1 MNVPDR
7 IDGADLILDTE
18 CTGLDI
24 MKDKPLYLAWRLPD
38 RYGFER
44 WSPNLVNWLNDHLPT
59 AKEITWHNGKYDSH
73 MMLQGEVSPAVI
85 NYTPIFC
92 TMVGMQLIDEHRFS
106 YALDTLGQELFKL
119 GKVPGVDVTD
129 IKNMRFEDVE
139 LYANRDTLITQR
151 LKEYEVEQFKV
162 QQLHQIAEIEM
173 QVIGVL
179 TRMERRGVPIFRD
192 RAEQA
197 KYAMRDAIDQA
208 DDDLWQCV
216 GYRTNPN
223 SRPEQKL
230 AFEILGLPVPDSFDK
245 DHLQLVDHPIGQKIL
260 DYRQVLV
267 CQNSFVLKLTEL
279 IDSITGC
286 IHGNFNQNKGDE
298 GGTRTGRLSM
308 TEPNLQQIP
317 MRVQTI
323 AKVVRYLFG
332 IKGKKWCSGDW
343 SQFEYRIFGHFVG
356 DDNVLEAYRNDPK
369 TDFHQ
374 ALADIT
380 GIVRNSAK
388 RLNLSLVFGAGDGK
402 TAKMLGLPCTEYTEN
417 GHTRYKPGLEAQGL
431 FAQYHS
437 RVPKTR
443 PYLRASAQE
452 AEAKGFIRSIYGR
465 KIRFPDRS
473 KAYKAGGLRF
483 QASAADIMK
492 AKLIE
497 LDYEL
502 MRDSRG
508 AELVLVVH
516 DEFDCLCP
524 DGEEERT
531 CKIMKRVMED
541 VPMLQLPVL
550 ADVSHGSDWW
560 EASS

>member
-1 MNVPDR
+1 MLNLPSN
-7 IDGADLILDTE
+7 IDGADFVVDIET
-18 CTGLDI
+18 TGLDI
-24 MKDKPLYLAWRLPD
+24 IKDKPLYIAWRLSD
-38 RYGFER
+38 RHGVER
-44 WSPNLVNWLNDHLPT
+44 WTPNLVDWLNNHLPT
-59 AKEITWHNGKYDSH
+59 AREVTCHNWKFDGH
-73 MMLQGEVSPAVI
+73 MMLQGGVSPAVI
-85 NYTPIFC
+85 NYIPSFC
-92 TMVGMQLIDEHRFS
+92 TMVGMQLIDEHRYS
-106 YALDTLGQELFKL
+106 YALDVLGQELFKF
-119 GKVPGVDVTD
+119 GKVPGIDVTN
-129 IKNMRFEDVE
+129 IKNAKFADVE
-139 LYANRDTLITQR
+139 RYANQDTLITQR
-151 LKEYEVEQFKV
+151 LKEYEIEQFKV

-173 QVIGVL
+173 QVTKVL
-179 TRMERRGVPIFRD
+179 MRMERRGVPLFRD

-223 SRPEQKL
+223 SGPEQRL

-245 DHLQLVDHPIGQKIL
+245 EHLQLVDHPVGQKIL

-267 CQNSFVLKLTEL
+267 CQNSFVLKLAEL
-279 IDSITGC
+279 LYPDEC
-286 IHGNFNQNKGDE
+286 IHGNFNQNKGDD

-308 TEPNLQQIP
+308 TDPNLQQIP

-332 IKGKKWCSGDW
+332 KLKYKWCSGDW

-356 DDNVLEAYRNDPK
+356 DENVLEAYRNDPA

-374 ALADIT
+374 ALANIT
-380 GIVRNSAK
+380 EIGRYPAK

-402 TAKMLGLPCTEYTEN
+402 TAKMLGLPCTEYVEN
-417 GHTRYKPGLEAQGL
+417 GHTRYRPGPEAERL

-452 AEAKGFIRSIYGR
+452 AEAKGYIRSILGR

-483 QASAADIMK
+483 QSSAADIMK

-502 MRDSRG
+502 MRDDRG

-516 DEFDCLCP
+516 DEFDVLCP
-524 DGEEERT
+524 EGEEERT
-531 CKIMKRVMED
+531 CKIMKTVMED
-541 VPMLQLPVL
+541 VPVLQLPVL
-550 ADVSHGSDWW
+550 ADVSHGNDWW

>member
-7 IDGADLILDTE
+7 IDGADFILDTE
-18 CTGLDI
+18 TTGVDV
-24 MKDKPLYLAWRLPD
+24 MRDKPLYMAWRLPD
-38 RYGFER
+38 RFGFER
-44 WSPNLVNWLNDHLPT
+44 WTPQLVDWLNDHLPT
-59 AKEITWHNGKYDSH
+59 AKEVTCHNWKFDGH
-73 MMLQGEVSPAVI
+73 MMLQGGVSPAVV
-85 NYTPIFC
+85 NYVESFC
-92 TMVGMQLIDEHRFS
+92 TMVGMQLIDEHRHS
-106 YALDTLGQELFKL
+106 YALDTIGQELFDQR
-119 GKVPGVDVTD
+119 KVGGIDVTN
-129 IKNMRFEDVE
+129 IKNEKFEDVE
-139 LYANRDTLITQR
+139 RYANQDTLITKL
-151 LKEYEVEQFKV
+151 LKGYEIEQTKV
-162 QQLHQIAEIEM
+162 QQLHQISEIEM
-173 QVIGVL
+173 QVTKVL
-179 TRMERRGVPIFRD
+179 LRMERRGVPIFRD

-223 SRPEQKL
+223 SGPAQRL

-245 DHLQLVDHPIGQKIL
+245 EHLQLVDHPVGQKIL

-267 CQNSFVLKLTEL
+267 CQNSFVLKLAEL
-279 IDSITGC
+279 INALTGC
-286 IHGNFNQNKGDE
+286 IHGNINQNKGED

-308 TEPNLQQIP
+308 TDPNLQQIP

-332 IKGKKWCSGDW
+332 ILGKKWCSGDW

-356 DDNVLEAYRNDPK
+356 DENVLKAYREDPA

-380 GIVRNSAK
+380 NIIRNSAK

-402 TAKMLGLPCTEYTEN
+402 TAKMLGLPCTEYEEG
-417 GHTRYKPGLEAQGL
+417 GHTRYKPGPEAQAL

-465 KIRFPDRS
+465 KIRFPDRG

-483 QASAADIMK
+483 QSSAADIMK

-502 MRDSRG
+502 MRDDRG

-516 DEFDCLCP
+516 DEFDALCP

-531 CKIMKRVMED
+531 CKIMKTVMED
-541 VPMLQLPVL
+541 VPVLQLPVL

-560 EASS
+560 AASE